1 MITPQWQ
8 IDHALYPFIQ
18 ACTHDGD
25 LMKYKPN
32 VSILHEVKPYAVFS
46 SSMVWWSIQVVERLR
61 GILPVVIDG
70 EDWEEP
76 AEELD
81 GGFPY

>member
-1 MITPQWQ
+1 MNT
-8 IDHALYPFIQ
+8 
-18 ACTHDGD
+18 
-25 LMKYKPN
+25 
-32 VSILHEVKPYAVFS
+32 S
-46 SSMVWWSIQVVERLR
+46 QVVDRLR

-81 GGFPY
+81 GETDGRSDD